1 MLTKP
6 HFRYILNQEKA
17 SEMEEKKMNGLC
29 KNNGVRLKYLLN
41 LETATR
47 LLMDYYKAETDGI
60 MIVSN
65 GSVRFVD
72 NAKKEEYERAERKYV
87 KTTAIREKVIE
98 EIENCVFDFENE
110 NKKELLT
117 EGNEKTVL

>member
-1 MLTKP
+1 
-6 HFRYILNQEKA
+6 
-17 SEMEEKKMNGLC
+17 MEEKKMNGLC

-72 NAKKEEYERAERKYV
+72 NTKKEEYERAERKYV

>member
-6 HFRYILNQEKA
+6 HFRYILNQEKT